1 MAGWK
6 LLVINQY
13 YAPDLASTGQLAAEL
28 CEGLV
33 RRGFEV
39 HVVTGQPSYSSRSP
53 EAPPFEVR
61 NGVQVHRVPIWF
73 KGRERLAMR
82 LLGYLQFLWGAWRQ
96 AGRLFKK
103 ERFDTVLTF
112 HNPPF
117 VGWLGARLA
126 SRRRIRFVYALYDI
140 HPDVLLATGWKLPR
154 LAVKVWEAI
163 HRYILSWA
171 DTVIVLGEAM
181 KETLEGKGVPPE
193 KVVVIPPWGRPE
205 LSPLPKDL
213 VLTVRRE
220 LGVDEG
226 ALLLIYAGNMGVM
239 HPLDP
244 LLDAAGELKGEPVRF
259 LFVGEGVRKAQ
270 LMARAQREGLEQVTF
285 LPYQPEE
292 RFAKLVGAAD
302 ACFVVL
308 EPGLERL
315 AFPSRAFTFLSAAC
329 PLITLMA
336 PEAEL
341 VRLIEKTGSGWNVT
355 TAQELVEL
363 IRRLLSHPEE
373 LVRKRAAARKAY
385 ERDFLRERILDR
397 YAEVLQALKPS

>member
-1 MAGWK
+1 
-6 LLVINQY
+6 
-13 YAPDLASTGQLAAEL
+13 
-28 CEGLV
+28 
-33 RRGFEV
+33 
-39 HVVTGQPSYSSRSP
+39 
-53 EAPPFEVR
+53 
-61 NGVQVHRVPIWF
+61 
-73 KGRERLAMR
+73 
-82 LLGYLQFLWGAWRQ
+82 
-96 AGRLFKK
+96 
-103 ERFDTVLTF
+103 
-112 HNPPF
+112 
-117 VGWLGARLA
+117 
-126 SRRRIRFVYALYDI
+126 
-140 HPDVLLATGWKLPR
+140 
-154 LAVKVWEAI
+154 
-163 HRYILSWA
+163 
-171 DTVIVLGEAM
+171 
-181 KETLEGKGVPPE
+181 
-193 KVVVIPPWGRPE
+193 
-205 LSPLPKDL
+205 
-213 VLTVRRE
+213 
-220 LGVDEG
+220 
-226 ALLLIYAGNMGVM
+226 M